1 MARYALGSGMAV
13 PPWVL
18 GVIERSRIGA
28 DAAERDTSRAEQ
40 SADPYES
47 GEWDVASLISA
58 PPARLDELARAHV
71 ALARLI
77 YPARPRGILLLNR
90 GRQHGR
96 FRSLGPVR
104 LIRQMLLVVIVM
116 LAGFVVLAI
125 SPDINSSSGDIFKE
139 SGTPLLLNEL
149 FYITAGGLGAAFYAL
164 FTAYQYIAAGTYDTT
179 YETSYWIRFI
189 LGLIAGVVLPSLI
202 PISAGNSSGNVTRP
216 LLALLGGF
224 SAAVLYR
231 ILERLVHTVEALAE
245 GDSKPAEQ
253 ARHEAVTARAVAQ
266 MGEDRLA
273 FVGELVR
280 LRDELGAGESTRHA
294 RATIETLLAGLLPHD
309 ATTGPSDVT
318 RSPDG

>member
-18 GVIERSRIGA
+18 DVIERSRIGTYGL
-28 DAAERDTSRAEQ
+28 DRDPGRTTQ
-40 SADPYES
+40 SADPYQS

-58 PPARLDELARAHV
+58 PPAWLDELARAHV

-77 YPARPRGILLLNR
+77 HPATPRGVLLLNR

-96 FRSLGPVR
+96 LRSLGPVR
-104 LIRQMLLVVIVM
+104 LIQQMLLVVIVM
-116 LAGFVVLAI
+116 LAGFVVLAT
-125 SPDINSSSGDIFKE
+125 SPDINSTSGDIFND

-164 FTAYQYIAAGTYDTT
+164 FTAYRYIASGTYDTT

-189 LGLIAGVVLPSLI
+189 VGLIAGILLPPLI
-202 PISAGNSSGNVTRP
+202 PISAGSSSGNVTRP

-224 SAAVLYR
+224 SAAMLYQ

-253 ARHEAVTARAVAQ
+253 ARHEAVTARVAAQ
-266 MGEDRLA
+266 MGEDRLGLVA
-273 FVGELVR
+273 ELLH
-280 LRDELGAGESTRHA
+280 LRDELGTGESTKPA
-294 RATIETLLAGLLPHD
+294 RATVEALLAGLLPQGAGAD
-309 ATTGPSDVT
+309 PSGAT
-318 RSPDG
+318 RSRDA